1 MKFLV
6 ELSFFVHFV
15 NCLAN
20 EDEVRKD
27 TIGEVIKNKM
37 EFSEICRKDLEKMFY
52 KKLAPFEVPIKTKS
66 SHKYGNSHDF
76 GDFKNCKNINESQ
89 FSTQYC
95 KIQYFNDLI
104 PPISVT
110 PKMSPYQPE
119 WTDLD
124 VSFSLG
130 ICLPASCSAEDVKNV
145 VEISF
150 RDEQF
155 KFGSEISCR
164 KGINKKLGWNFE
176 RILLISSILIILI
189 ILSSLKTKKFKLS
202 TIIKDLIDLNPKN
215 SSTTY
220 FNGLKAIISIIVVL
234 IHCWF
239 FRIFLPFKSGENLRN
254 FQTRFSFLILMSANL
269 FMEIFFIIGG
279 VLAAKGLKNGFETG
293 NKATW
298 IIKFYIKRFTRLF
311 PVLIFLIGLII
322 TSNTENLGPFSSG
335 DEKENCRKFWWGAFA
350 YNFVDPKQKFAQYTW
365 FMSIYFQLALIAP
378 FIFMAINSK
387 KFSKMSTIAVVIG
400 ITYLRFIR
408 GSKIYPKLIEMSK
421 DGVTYDHELLFE
433 YTALRLRLFSF
444 FGGMIL
450 EKTLNENGI
459 YLLNTLKNHSKA
471 CKIITVAIFTILLI
485 SSVPHITAILD
496 IIVCLFIMIGINF
509 LFFNNNGSAKK
520 FLSNRFWSP
529 IAKIGLSIY
538 LISGHIQNNLRTYQM
553 EPLEVD
559 SFFQF
564 VMMFF
569 GDVCQSVVPAIL
581 TYVFIEEPFA
591 RFGEIVAEYL

>member
-1 MKFLV
+1 
-6 ELSFFVHFV
+6 
-15 NCLAN
+15 
-20 EDEVRKD
+20 
-27 TIGEVIKNKM
+27 
-37 EFSEICRKDLEKMFY
+37 
-52 KKLAPFEVPIKTKS
+52 
-66 SHKYGNSHDF
+66 
-76 GDFKNCKNINESQ
+76 
-89 FSTQYC
+89 
-95 KIQYFNDLI
+95 
-104 PPISVT
+104 
-110 PKMSPYQPE
+110 MSPYQPE

-564 VMMFF
+564 VSFYGFF
-569 GDVCQSVVPAIL
+569 FVI
-581 TYVFIEEPFA
+581 F
-591 RFGEIVAEYL
+591 

>member
-564 VMMFF
+564 VSFYGFF
-569 GDVCQSVVPAIL
+569 FVI
-581 TYVFIEEPFA
+581 F
-591 RFGEIVAEYL
+591 